1 MNEVSFKRTWAEIDL
16 DALADNFDT
25 VRSRIKKGTKI
36 MSVVKADAYGHGV
49 ENVARRLEE
58 AGTDWFAV
66 SSFDEGR
73 QLRRLGITR
82 PVLILGYTPPQLA
95 GELGKYSLTQTV
107 YSLSYAESLS
117 AVAVEKGIGIDC
129 HLKIDTG
136 MGRIGFD
143 AFSPESIAEMH
154 SACSMKGLMF
164 SGVFTH
170 FPSADL
176 DGDGDGTYTRGA
188 FAAFLRCIEE
198 LKSRGICFSLRH
210 CCNSA
215 ATIEYPD
222 MQLDMVREGI
232 VLYGLCPS
240 DGVGG
245 DTGLKPVMQLRTVVS
260 MVKDVPPG
268 RTVSYGRTYTT
279 DKKTRVATVCI
290 GYADGYQRCLSGRAY
305 MLIRGKKA
313 PIIGRI
319 CMDQLMLD
327 VSEIPDVVPG
337 DEATVFGKS
346 ENAFLPVDTLASLA
360 GTINYEFVC
369 MLGKRVP
376 RVYFENGFPV
386 SVTNYIDV

>member
-1 MNEVSFKRTWAEIDL
+1 
-16 DALADNFDT
+16 
-25 VRSRIKKGTKI
+25 
-36 MSVVKADAYGHGV
+36 
-49 ENVARRLEE
+49 
-58 AGTDWFAV
+58 
-66 SSFDEGR
+66 
-73 QLRRLGITR
+73 
-82 PVLILGYTPPQLA
+82 
-95 GELGKYSLTQTV
+95 
-107 YSLSYAESLS
+107 
-117 AVAVEKGIGIDC
+117 
-129 HLKIDTG
+129 
-136 MGRIGFD
+136 
-143 AFSPESIAEMH
+143 
-154 SACSMKGLMF
+154 
-164 SGVFTH
+164 
-170 FPSADL
+170 
-176 DGDGDGTYTRGA
+176 
-188 FAAFLRCIEE
+188 
-198 LKSRGICFSLRH
+198 
-210 CCNSA
+210 
-215 ATIEYPD
+215 
-222 MQLDMVREGI
+222 
-232 VLYGLCPS
+232 
-240 DGVGG
+240 
-245 DTGLKPVMQLRTVVS
+245 

-327 VSEIPDVVPG
+327 VSGISDVVPG